1 MIVFYTVII
10 REAISEKQ
18 PLGKK
23 LPKSDATVNEI
34 LEPEESTM
42 LFDNQ
47 LTCSYSDLV
56 EVAQAYRDYVT
67 ENYKYNSGSRLITSY
82 ENAYLIF
89 MEFANKPECVDS
101 TVIDCELIEPGNLDF
116 SDRQVRIRLR
126 NSDFVM
132 VIT

>member
-1 MIVFYTVII
+1 
-10 REAISEKQ
+10 
-18 PLGKK
+18 
-23 LPKSDATVNEI
+23 
-34 LEPEESTM
+34 M

-116 SDRQVRIRLR
+116 SDRQVRIIDYVMGRLR
-126 NSDFVM
+126 NGQL
-132 VIT
+132 IT

>member
-1 MIVFYTVII
+1 
-10 REAISEKQ
+10 
-18 PLGKK
+18 
-23 LPKSDATVNEI
+23 
-34 LEPEESTM
+34 M

-101 TVIDCELIEPGNLDF
+101 TIIACELIEPGNLDF
-116 SDRQVRIRLR
+116 SDRQVRTIDYVMERLR
-126 NSDFVM
+126 NGSITQWIDYVM
-132 VIT
+132 DRLRSGSIT

>member
-1 MIVFYTVII
+1 MII
-10 REAISEKQ
+10 RAISEKQ

>member
-1 MIVFYTVII
+1 MGIVFLYTVII

-67 ENYKYNSGSRLITSY
+67 DNYKYNSGSRLITSY

-116 SDRQVRIRLR
+116 SDRQVRII
-126 NSDFVM
+126 DYVT